1 MFFVASRYGSDPYLY
16 WAAIIGGSLIDLG
29 AILGAFFALSKRWIW
44 ERPAIALSCLGS
56 GLLIFVAAKLTTEFQ
71 AIFTLTTIV
80 LTVMFIVSLI
90 DRYIEIFNDD
100 FEISTSEVMRAADEE
115 LRKRNGLNY

>member
-1 MFFVASRYGSDPYLY
+1 MYFVASRYGFNPYLF
-16 WAAIIGGSLIDLG
+16 WAAIIGGSLINLG
-29 AILGAFFALSKRWIW
+29 ALLGAFFALSKRWIW

-56 GLLIFVAAKLTTEFQ
+56 GLLIFVAAALTTEFQ

-80 LTVMFIVSLI
+80 LTVMFIVALI

-115 LRKRNGLNY
+115 LRKRNDLNY